1 MDGRSYPDASDGCC
15 FAARRDICAGF
26 AVLLSDAA
34 ESGDQDPE
42 LSDPV
47 AAVVQTRW
55 HVEIAAVFAAFRC
68 NDGWDRFASDAAA
81 RRQRVCGRDDD
92 RDRSA
97 ACGDTFHV
105 CCAVP
110 AAAYAQY
117 AFDPP
122 QTIVAYEDRDTACF
136 THLSARRAYRQRES
150 AARADHGTARDP
162 DRSSGRSADAAG
174 TVSETVRK
182 RHSLRRTTCFRRIAG
197 VRQCRNRLRLRT
209 GADADRQGAGGIA
222 GKYFTV

>member
-34 ESGDQDPE
+34 ESDHQDSV

-47 AAVVQTRW
+47 AAAVQTCRRM
-55 HVEIAAVFAAFRC
+55 EIAAVFDAFRC
-68 NDGWDRFASDAAA
+68 NDGRDRFASDAAV

-97 ACGDTFHV
+97 ACSDAFHV

-110 AAAYAQY
+110 AAASAQY

-122 QTIVAYEDRDTACF
+122 QTITAYGDRDTACF
-136 THLSARRAYRQRES
+136 TQLSAGRAYRQRES
-150 AARADHGTARDP
+150 AARADHGIARDP

-174 TVSETVRK
+174 TVSEAVGEWC
-182 RHSLRRTTCFRRIAG
+182 SFR
-197 VRQCRNRLRLRT
+197 
-209 GADADRQGAGGIA
+209 
-222 GKYFTV
+222 